1 MIHIPVVVWIQSQI
15 EDIDRN
21 EIILAGLFPSLKIDT
36 LCMLFLPSDELLR
49 PEECLG
55 LNGGGYSKIF
65 EF

>member
-15 EDIDRN
+15 EDRN